1 MNLSRIPDYNQYSIN
16 DFVLDESFRRWV
28 FQPDEQTMSFWHLFM
43 LQNPDQQTNIK
54 EASHI
59 LMHLRVRHD
68 DLTDAS
74 QERIWQVLESAHDRA
89 GLTDHEPSDRPTSRL
104 RRLLG
109 YPFRS
114 WQMAASLTGLML
126 LAGSSWWVSRQFWQ
140 RQEVHTN
147 YGEQRT
153 VTLPDGSQV
162 RLNGNTTLTYPNNW
176 ADVADREVWL
186 EGEAFFIVAK
196 KPTSAGHLKFITH
209 TPNLDIAVVG
219 TQFNVNTR
227 RGNTLVVLAEGKIEL
242 SKPND
247 QKARVILMKP
257 GDLAMAQVGIEQV
270 DVKPAK
276 PKLHT
281 AWTKHQFS
289 FDNTALRDIAQQLT
303 DTWGTTLIFEDNDLA
318 ERRFTGNLSSQDL
331 ETLITT
337 LAATFNLQ
345 ADQDGNRI
353 YLRRLSEQSR

>member
-28 FQPDEQTMSFWHLFM
+28 FHPDEQTMSFWHTFM
-43 LQNPDQQTNIK
+43 LRNPDQQAVIK

-59 LMHLRVRHD
+59 LLHLRVRRD

-74 QERIWQVLESAHDRA
+74 RERIWQGLESAYDRA
-89 GLTDHEPSDRPTSRL
+89 GLTDQEPRSASGL

-114 WQMAASLTGLML
+114 WQIAASLTGLIL
-126 LAGSSWWVSRQFWQ
+126 LAGSGWWMSRHYWQ
-140 RQEVHTN
+140 RHEVHTN

-162 RLNGNTTLTYPNNW
+162 RLNGNTTLTYPNDW
-176 ADVADREVWL
+176 MDAADREVWL
-186 EGEAFFIVAK
+186 EGEAFFKVAK
-196 KPTSAGHLKFITH
+196 KNTASGHLKFITH

-227 RGNTLVVLAEGKIEL
+227 RGNTLVVLAEGNVEL

-281 AWTKHQFS
+281 AWTKRQFA

-303 DTWGTTLIFEDNDLA
+303 DTWGTTLIFEDNALA

-337 LAATFNLQ
+337 LTATFDLQ